1 MTLVTVE
8 GPYMTQLQTLRI
20 ATRKS
25 LLALWQA
32 NYVKARL
39 EDLHPQLTVELVPM
53 TSRGDVLLDVPL
65 AKVGGKGLFVKE
77 LEQAMLNGEADIA
90 VHSMKD
96 VPMEFPEGLGLAVI
110 CEREDPRD
118 AWVSNRYASIDEL
131 PAGAVVGTSSLRRQS
146 QILAQRPD
154 LEVKFLRGNV
164 QTRLAKLDN
173 GDYDGIILASAGLL
187 RLELDERIRGY
198 IEPEQCLP
206 AGGQGAVGIE
216 CRTADAA
223 IIELIKPLHHQT
235 SAEAVLAERAMN
247 RRLEGG
253 CQVPIA
259 CYAIHQGDQL
269 WLRGLVAEPD
279 GSRVL
284 SGEICGPASTGE
296 RMGVELAERLLAD
309 GADVILRKV
318 YGSA

>member
-1 MTLVTVE
+1 
-8 GPYMTQLQTLRI
+8 MTQPQKLRI

-39 EDLHPQLTVELVPM
+39 EHFHPGLNVELVPM
-53 TSRGDVLLDVPL
+53 SSRGDVLLDVPL

-77 LEQAMLNGEADIA
+77 LEQAMLSGDADIA

-118 AWVSNRYASIDEL
+118 AWVSNTYDSIDEL
-131 PAGAVVGTSSLRRQS
+131 PEGAVVGTSSLRRQS
-146 QILAQRPD
+146 QILAARPD
-154 LEVKFLRGNV
+154 LTVKFLRGNV
-164 QTRLAKLDN
+164 QTRLAKLDDA
-173 GDYDGIILASAGLL
+173 DYDGIILAAAGLL
-187 RLELDERIRGY
+187 RLELEERIRGY

-216 CRTADAA
+216 CRTADTA
-223 IIELIKPLHHQT
+223 IIELLQPLHHQT
-235 SAEAVLAERAMN
+235 TAEAVLAERAMN

-259 CYAIHQGDQL
+259 CYAIHQNDKL

-279 GSRVL
+279 GSRL
-284 SGEICGPASTGE
+284 LRGEISGAASSGE
-296 RMGVELAERLLAD
+296 RMGIELAERLLAE
-309 GADVILRKV
+309 GADEILRKV
-318 YGSA
+318 YGRA

>member
-96 VPMEFPEGLGLAVI
+96 VPMEFPDGLGLAVI

>member
-1 MTLVTVE
+1 
-8 GPYMTQLQTLRI
+8 MTQSQTLRI

-32 NYVKARL
+32 NYVKTRL
-39 EDLHPQLTVELVPM
+39 EHFHPGLTVELVPM
-53 TSRGDVLLDVPL
+53 SSRGDVLLDVPL

-77 LEQAMLNGEADIA
+77 LEQAMLKGDADIA

-118 AWVSNRYASIDEL
+118 AWVSNTYGSIDEL
-131 PAGAVVGTSSLRRQS
+131 PAGSVVGTSSLRRQS
-146 QILAQRPD
+146 QILTARPD
-154 LEVKFLRGNV
+154 LTVKFLRGNV
-164 QTRLAKLDN
+164 QTRLAKLD
-173 GDYDGIILASAGLL
+173 DAEYDGIILAAAGLL
-187 RLELDERIRGY
+187 RLELEERIRGY

-216 CRTADAA
+216 CRTADTA
-223 IIELIKPLHHQT
+223 IINLLQPLHHPLT
-235 SAEAVLAERAMN
+235 AEAVMAERAMN

-259 CYAIHQGDQL
+259 CYAIHEGEQL

-279 GSRVL
+279 GSRL
-284 SGEICGPASTGE
+284 LQGEIRGPAATGE
-296 RMGVELAERLLAD
+296 AMGVQLAERLLAD
-309 GADVILRKV
+309 GADEILRKV
-318 YGSA
+318 YGRA